1 MENNS
6 NNQLPHLP
14 FIHINEATNKIVNYI
29 DDRRNR
35 RIRSLRTRW
44 KKFNNTCMGG
54 IEPNTIYSI
63 GGISG
68 SGKSSFVNSLETD
81 LFDLNKDIDFVV
93 LSFNYEIDKCL
104 VIPLIVW
111 ELLKRTIS
119 SQALVVTQRKVQRL
133 VVRLK

>member
-1 MENNS
+1 
-6 NNQLPHLP
+6 
-14 FIHINEATNKIVNYI
+14 
-29 DDRRNR
+29 
-35 RIRSLRTRW
+35 
-44 KKFNNTCMGG
+44 MGV

-133 VVRLK
+133 VVRLKYTIILPRKRDNL